1 MEMKFN
7 FCFVVRLNDQTKQS
21 DIGYEVNVQNLQDMT
36 QNSSV

>member
-7 FCFVVRLNDQTKQS
+7 FCFVVRLHDQTKQS

-36 QNSSV
+36 QNASV